1 MRFDFYLVLLLNI
14 ELSKIKL
21 VTILLINRVLEN

>member
-21 VTILLINRVLEN
+21 LTILLINRVLEN